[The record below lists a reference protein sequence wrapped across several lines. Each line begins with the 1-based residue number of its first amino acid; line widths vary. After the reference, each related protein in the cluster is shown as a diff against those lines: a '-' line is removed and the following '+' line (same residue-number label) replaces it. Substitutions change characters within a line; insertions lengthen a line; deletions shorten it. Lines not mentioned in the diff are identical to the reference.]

1 MDVQGILNKIESDAR
16 EAAAQQLDEAKRRA
30 QELREQS
37 EARMRAEREAMER
50 KADADAQEL
59 ESRMLRMAELED
71 RKARL
76 GAKRRVLDEAFE
88 GALARL
94 RALPAQEKRAFFLEE
109 LAAAA
114 QGDETLCIGDVAGD
128 WFDAAFV
135 EQANTRLKVQGRPGS
150 LRTGEALGGACGF
163 ELRRGGAALTCTFE
177 ALLDSARLELESDAA
192 RMLFSE

>member
-30 QELREQS
+30 QELREQG

-88 GALARL
+88 R
-94 RALPAQEKRAFFLEE
+94 AQEKRAFFLEE

-114 QGDETLCIGDVAGD
+114 QGGETLCVGDIADD

-135 EQANTRLKVQGRPGS
+135 EQANTRLKVQGRSGA

>member
-30 QELREQS
+30 QELREQG

-59 ESRMLRMAELED
+59 EGRMLRMAELED

-88 GALARL
+88 GALVRL
-94 RALPAQEKRAFFLEE
+94 RALPAAEKRAFFLEE
-109 LAAAA
+109 LASAA

-128 WFDAAFV
+128 WFDASFV
-135 EQANTRLKVQGRPGS
+135 KQANTRLKVQGRPGA
-150 LRTGEALGGACGF
+150 LRAGEALRGACGF

-177 ALLDSARLELESDAA
+177 ALLESARMELESDAA